1 MQPESAYQIKIRQKH
16 LVTKREA
23 VITKTVFAASLADA
37 IEAAVAIAPCG
48 AVVIVEPEKC
58 QRESPRS

>member
-1 MQPESAYQIKIRQKH
+1 MQPESAYQIKIRQTH

-37 IEAAVAIAPCG
+37 IEAAVAIAP
-48 AVVIVEPEKC
+48 
-58 QRESPRS
+58 

>member
-37 IEAAVAIAPCG
+37 IEAAVVIAQPW
-48 AVVIVEPEKC
+48 AVVTVEPKKC
-58 QRESPRS
+58 PGQKDRL

>member
-37 IEAAVAIAPCG
+37 IEAAVAISQPW
-48 AVVIVEPEKC
+48 AVVTVEPEKC